1 MPSTKKVRN
10 LKKKKVH
17 SSVKKS
23 MSRKHGKKNSRHK
36 GKGKKYRRKSKC
48 GGAALSLSD
57 PHLLEI
63 AEGMKK
69 RMDPEIWIKET
80 ETEAKKKNQ

>member
-23 MSRKHGKKNSRHK
+23 MSRKQGKKNSRHK
-36 GKGKKYRRKSKC
+36 GKGKKYRRKSKR
-48 GGAALSLSD
+48 GGAALSPIERIGLNM
-57 PHLLEI
+57 
-63 AEGMKK
+63 G
-69 RMDPEIWIKET
+69 PEIWINKT
-80 ETEAKKKNQ
+80 KVLKRFY